1 MGELATVLYDPL
13 VAPLDPMGLRKW
25 RQWAVS
31 AAHGRVLE
39 LGVGTGLN
47 LPHYAA
53 AESVTAI
60 DPDEA
65 SLRRAFSRLNRGRAS
80 MSLHQ
85 ARAEELPFP
94 DGTFDTVVGTLV
106 FCTISD
112 PVRALA
118 EVRRVLKPGGTV
130 RLIEHVRVGNRVI
143 AGAQDAVTPF
153 WSQIA
158 GGCHLNRNTLAEV
171 ERAGLHV
178 TMLHRRI
185 GGLFI
190 GINAVR

>member
-1 MGELATVLYDPL
+1 MHWRGFGV
-13 VAPLDPMGLRKW
+13 RRW

-118 EVRRVLKPGGTV
+118 EVARFD
-130 RLIEHVRVGNRVI
+130 H
-143 AGAQDAVTPF
+143 
-153 WSQIA
+153 S
-158 GGCHLNRNTLAEV
+158 
-171 ERAGLHV
+171 
-178 TMLHRRI
+178 
-185 GGLFI
+185 
-190 GINAVR
+190 

>member
-31 AAHGRVLE
+31 TAHGRVLE

-65 SLRRAFSRLNRGRAS
+65 SLRRAFSRSNRSRA
-80 MSLHQ
+80 
-85 ARAEELPFP
+85 
-94 DGTFDTVVGTLV
+94 
-106 FCTISD
+106 CTGV
-112 PVRALA
+112 P
-118 EVRRVLKPGGTV
+118 
-130 RLIEHVRVGNRVI
+130 
-143 AGAQDAVTPF
+143 AGAA
-153 WSQIA
+153 
-158 GGCHLNRNTLAEV
+158 
-171 ERAGLHV
+171 
-178 TMLHRRI
+178 
-185 GGLFI
+185 
-190 GINAVR
+190 